1 MAKLLSQSAHAD
13 AASSVGGAAMLLPP
27 PVLLLLTVAASTAIA
42 KAPPVP
48 SLQVVADVMQD

>member
-13 AASSVGGAAMLLPP
+13 AASSVGGAAMLLPLL
-27 PVLLLLTVAASTAIA
+27 LLLLTVAASTAIA